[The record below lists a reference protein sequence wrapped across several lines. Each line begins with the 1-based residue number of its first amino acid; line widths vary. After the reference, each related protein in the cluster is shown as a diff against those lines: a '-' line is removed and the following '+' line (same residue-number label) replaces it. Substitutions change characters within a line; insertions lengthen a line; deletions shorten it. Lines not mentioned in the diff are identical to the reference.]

1 MVGVVVKSK
10 VDDLEEDIRMG
21 FLGRLRKEITG
32 VVQEVVGKRKYL
44 VRGKYGLEK
53 DMLLNHITIVLVRSE
68 LEEDIEVREVDMIT
82 ELR

>member
-32 VVQEVVGKRKYL
+32 VVQEVVGKRRYL
-44 VRGKYGLEK
+44 VKGGNMGWRR
-53 DMLLNHITIVLVRSE
+53 ICC
-68 LEEDIEVREVDMIT
+68 
-82 ELR
+82 